1 MMSDLIPMKNQHLP
15 GLYIVSTP
23 IGNIKDIT
31 LRAIEVLK
39 MVDQIY
45 CEDTRVSQRLLH
57 HYSIS
62 TPLKTYHEHNAA
74 QKRPR
79 ILQHLEQGKS
89 VALISDA
96 GTPLISDPGFKLVRE
111 VQSRNLL
118 VVSVPG
124 PCSPIAALSICG
136 LRTDQFTFAGFIP
149 HKRGEKKTFFEGLR
163 PNQNTLIF
171 FDSNRRVFE
180 TLNVMKEVFPN
191 NKIALCRELTK
202 LYEEVKVEK
211 TIEDLLTTLSQHSP
225 LKGEIILLVE
235 NDVTQEPSPQL
246 LREKLEVL
254 LQYMPVK
261 VATNYLSKETKVSN
275 KKLYDLALEIKEKKT
290 LD

>member
-1 MMSDLIPMKNQHLP
+1 MKNQHLQ

-45 CEDTRVSQRLLH
+45 CEDTRVSQKLLH

-79 ILQHLEQGKS
+79 ILQYLELGKS

-111 VQSRNLL
+111 VQSRNIP
-118 VVSVPG
+118 VVSIPG
-124 PCSPIAALSICG
+124 PCSPIAALSISG

-149 HKRGEKKTFFEGLR
+149 HKPGEKKTFFENLR
-163 PNQNTLIF
+163 HNQNTLIF
-171 FDSNRRVFE
+171 FESNRRLLAS
-180 TLNVMKEVFPN
+180 LNVMKEVFPN

-202 LYEEVKVEK
+202 LYEEVRVEE
-211 TIEDLLTTLSQHSP
+211 TIEALLTTLSQALP
-225 LKGEIILLVE
+225 PKGEMILLVE
-235 NDVTQEPSPQL
+235 NEERQEPSPQL
-246 LREKLEVL
+246 LREKLEIL

-261 VATNYLSKETKVSN
+261 VATKYLSKETMVSN
-275 KKLYDLALEIKEKKT
+275 KKLYDLALEIKETKT